1 MPAAAAVMPRADS
14 GATRAAAGALT
25 IRVAAMAAASLAGA
39 SLAARV
45 QVGRTVRVRITP
57 RAVTSAWADTLLLP
71 RAVIMSPQRDSAV
84 APAAQTSPVLLT
96 ADRALADPASV
107 ALDL

>member
-1 MPAAAAVMPRADS
+1 MRAAAAVMPQADS
-14 GATRAAAGALT
+14 AATRAAAGALT
-25 IRVAAMAAASLAGA
+25 IRVAAMAAASLA
-39 SLAARV
+39 ARV
-45 QVGRTVRVRITP
+45 RVDRTVRVRITP

-96 ADRALADPASV
+96 ADPALADPASV
-107 ALDL
+107 ALDS